1 MYPLSMK
8 INKLQLPFA
17 LHCCQ
22 YVNTLVRHFFPTLG
36 LLLVM
41 IEVDARVVTG
51 IVVEADTNPVYM
63 SRLTVT

>member
-1 MYPLSMK
+1 MK

-22 YVNTLVRHFFPTLG
+22 SVNTLVRHFFPTLG

-51 IVVEADTNPVYM
+51 TVVVEAATNPVNM